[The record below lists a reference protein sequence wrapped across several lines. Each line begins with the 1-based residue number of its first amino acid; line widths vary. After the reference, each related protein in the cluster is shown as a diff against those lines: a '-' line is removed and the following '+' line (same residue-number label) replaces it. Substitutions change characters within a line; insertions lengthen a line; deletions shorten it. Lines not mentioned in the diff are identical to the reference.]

1 MTITQGGVYLPG
13 KGASLPVLEI
23 RDPQIRDPD
32 PRIFTGFQI
41 RDPGSAIRAKNS
53 ADLQHWLEPTRIS
66 IFRLYARIWW
76 ILGRIQLVYSLVRT
90 SVGDPDPDPQ
100 IRDPDPRIFT
110 GIQIRKGSAIICHA
124 DLICGS

>member
-1 MTITQGGVYLPG
+1 MI
-13 KGASLPVLEI
+13 I
-23 RDPQIRDPD
+23 
-32 PRIFTGFQI
+32 
-41 RDPGSAIRAKNS
+41 
-53 ADLQHWLEPTRIS
+53 
-66 IFRLYARIWW
+66 LYYIC
-76 ILGRIQLVYSLVRT
+76 T

>member
-1 MTITQGGVYLPG
+1 MPICNKRYRLF
-13 KGASLPVLEI
+13 VL
-23 RDPQIRDPD
+23 
-32 PRIFTGFQI
+32 
-41 RDPGSAIRAKNS
+41 N
-53 ADLQHWLEPTRIS
+53 
-66 IFRLYARIWW
+66 
-76 ILGRIQLVYSLVRT
+76 

>member
-1 MTITQGGVYLPG
+1 MTKTLLYTF
-13 KGASLPVLEI
+13 LPV
-23 RDPQIRDPD
+23 
-32 PRIFTGFQI
+32 
-41 RDPGSAIRAKNS
+41 
-53 ADLQHWLEPTRIS
+53 
-66 IFRLYARIWW
+66 
-76 ILGRIQLVYSLVRT
+76 VY

>member
-1 MTITQGGVYLPG
+1 MLLLN
-13 KGASLPVLEI
+13 SLPLYQLMIKLAKENLNKPIVFANNCITHNNVVFLSFSKKECI
-23 RDPQIRDPD
+23 ICTYLYQDHK
-32 PRIFTGFQI
+32 FQENQ
-41 RDPGSAIRAKNS
+41 SYNNQNS
-53 ADLQHWLEPTRIS
+53 
-66 IFRLYARIWW
+66 
-76 ILGRIQLVYSLVRT
+76 